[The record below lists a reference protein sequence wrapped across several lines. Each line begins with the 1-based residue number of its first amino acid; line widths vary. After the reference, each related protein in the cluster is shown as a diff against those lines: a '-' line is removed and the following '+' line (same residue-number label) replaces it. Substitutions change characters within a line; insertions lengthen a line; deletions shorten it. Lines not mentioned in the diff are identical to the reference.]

1 MIVNSVAYTGWKSES
16 INKMA
21 SSRLKS
27 YTNPTVDEV
36 KQSENK
42 VHYKSGSIGSKANIM
57 LQYQNKS
64 NDKGGN
70 K

>member
-1 MIVNSVAYTGWKSES
+1 MNVDSEDVN
-16 INKMA
+16 NKA
-21 SSRLKS
+21 NVNYR
-27 YTNPTVDEV
+27 P
-36 KQSENK
+36 
-42 VHYKSGSIGSKANIM
+42 GSIGSKANIM